1 MPMNAPQCHIC
12 GETMTLQSTP
22 DNSGY
27 KSAVAAG
34 IDDIRFKGELYWFQ
48 CPRCGK
54 KTHPIRRDDYPDAMG
69 LVKTKEEAIW
79 ETKWLFLNF
88 AEYE

>member
-1 MPMNAPQCHIC
+1 MKAPQCHIC
-12 GETMTLQSTP
+12 GETMTLQVKP

-27 KSAVAAG
+27 KSAVEVG
-34 IDDIRFKGELYWFQ
+34 IDDIRSKGELYWFQ

-69 LVKTKEEAIW
+69 IIKTVEEAIR
-79 ETKWLFLNF
+79 ETKWLYRIFPD
-88 AEYE
+88 YE

>member
-1 MPMNAPQCHIC
+1 MKAPQCHIC
-12 GETMTLQSTP
+12 GETMNLQTKQ

-27 KSAVAAG
+27 KRAVEVG

-69 LVKTKEEAIW
+69 IIKTVEEAIR
-79 ETKWLFLNF
+79 ETKWLYLAFPD
-88 AEYE
+88 YE